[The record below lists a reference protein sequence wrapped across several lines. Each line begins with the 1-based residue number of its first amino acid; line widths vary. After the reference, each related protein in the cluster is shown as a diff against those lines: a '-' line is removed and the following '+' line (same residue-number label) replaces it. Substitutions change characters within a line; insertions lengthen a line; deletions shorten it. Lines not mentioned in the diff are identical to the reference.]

1 MKSGADLPQQVLHCK
16 YSVSKKSIQ
25 SVQRLLNALDRMQQS
40 LYFRCA
46 SFAVTTRPKACET
59 RMHLLG
65 EDGEQEC
72 SAEATGQMKSMKK
85 TRTSV
90 APGRTGNKAVSGGQT
105 ALEARFAR
113 SQGRLSTSR
122 KKLVRMILE
131 NPEDTFF
138 LSSRELAK
146 RYKVDAATIVRTIQ
160 VLGYGKFAEFAADL
174 RAHFITRITPYT
186 LLKAASREKRTLS
199 DRIRNSLALDLRN
212 LQSLQSTLDPERI
225 IALAKLVKRA
235 RRILV
240 IGIDLAAS
248 LSWHLSYG
256 LMSLGF
262 AAEGPVG
269 GTGNIQKRVRSL
281 TSKDL
286 LIAIS
291 YKQGL
296 RETVEAALR
305 AKKQGV
311 PTFGITD
318 SIDTPIARICDSFSI
333 TPVTSVSFA
342 NSYVAPMAL
351 LGTILVA
358 CAHTRT
364 ARTLAL
370 LRRSEEEDRADH
382 RWYWAPSNRKDLR

>member
-1 MKSGADLPQQVLHCK
+1 MKSETKSRVSFTPGSGA
-16 YSVSKKSIQ
+16 
-25 SVQRLLNALDRMQQS
+25 
-40 LYFRCA
+40 
-46 SFAVTTRPKACET
+46 
-59 RMHLLG
+59 
-65 EDGEQEC
+65 
-72 SAEATGQMKSMKK
+72 
-85 TRTSV
+85 
-90 APGRTGNKAVSGGQT
+90 NKAVSGGMT
-105 ALEARFAR
+105 ALEARFAK
-113 SQGRLSTSR
+113 SQGKLSTSR
-122 KKLVRMILE
+122 KKLLRLILE

-186 LLKAASREKRTLS
+186 LLKAASQEKRTLS
-199 DRIRNSLALDLRN
+199 DRIRNSLSLDLRN
-212 LQSLQSTLDPERI
+212 LQSLQSTLDPEPI

-240 IGIDLAAS
+240 VGIDLAAS

-318 SIDTPIARICDSFSI
+318 SIDTPIARICDNVSI
-333 TPVTSVSFA
+333 TSVTSVSFA

-382 RWYWAPSNRKDLR
+382 RWYWAPSNGRHLR

>member
-1 MKSGADLPQQVLHCK
+1 MESGK
-16 YSVSKKSIQ
+16 NSRS
-25 SVQRLLNALDRMQQS
+25 ALALRS
-40 LYFRCA
+40 
-46 SFAVTTRPKACET
+46 
-59 RMHLLG
+59 
-65 EDGEQEC
+65 
-72 SAEATGQMKSMKK
+72 SA
-85 TRTSV
+85 
-90 APGRTGNKAVSGGQT
+90 GRAVSGGQT
-105 ALEARFAR
+105 ALELRFAR
-113 SQGRLSTSR
+113 SQANLSTSR
-122 KKLVRMILE
+122 KKLLRLILE

-160 VLGYGKFAEFAADL
+160 ALGYGRFAEFAADL
-174 RAHFITRITPYT
+174 RTHFITRITPYT
-186 LLKAASREKRTLS
+186 LLKAASREKRTLN
-199 DRIRNSLALDLRN
+199 DRIQNSLELDLRN
-212 LQSLQSTLDPERI
+212 LRNLQSTVDPKRI
-225 IALAKLVKRA
+225 IALSKLVKRA

-262 AAEGPVG
+262 AAESPVG

-281 TSKDL
+281 SSKDL

-291 YKQGL
+291 FKQGL

-305 AKKQGV
+305 AQKQGV

-318 SIDTPIARICDSFSI
+318 SDDTPIARICDSVSI
-333 TPVTSVSFA
+333 TPVGSVSFA

-358 CAHTRT
+358 CAHTRA

-382 RWYWAPSNRKDLR
+382 RWYWSPTTGKDLS

>member
-1 MKSGADLPQQVLHCK
+1 MRPA
-16 YSVSKKSIQ
+16 KKSRSVRHLVAARAAFGGPTSLEIRFSRTQ
-25 SVQRLLNALDRMQQS
+25 SSLNTNRQKLLRQILDN
-40 LYFRCA
+40 
-46 SFAVTTRPKACET
+46 
-59 RMHLLG
+59 
-65 EDGEQEC
+65 
-72 SAEATGQMKSMKK
+72 
-85 TRTSV
+85 
-90 APGRTGNKAVSGGQT
+90 PG
-105 ALEARFAR
+105 
-113 SQGRLSTSR
+113 
-122 KKLVRMILE
+122 
-131 NPEDTFF
+131 DTFF

-160 VLGYGKFAEFAADL
+160 ALGYAKFAAFAADL
-174 RAHFITRITPYT
+174 RTHFITRITPYA
-186 LLKAASREKRTLS
+186 LLKAASREKRTLN
-199 DRIRNSLALDLRN
+199 DRIQNSLELDLRN
-212 LQSLQSTLDPERI
+212 LQGLQATLDAKRI
-225 IALAKLVKRA
+225 VALSKLVKQA

-291 YKQGL
+291 FKQGL

-305 AKKQGV
+305 AQKQGV

-318 SIDTPIARICDSFSI
+318 SEDTPIARICDSLTI
-333 TPVTSVSFA
+333 TPVDSVSFA

-351 LGTILVA
+351 LGAILVA

-364 ARTLAL
+364 AHTLAL
-370 LRRSEEEDRADH
+370 LRRSEEEDRTDH
-382 RWYWAPSNRKDLR
+382 RWYWSPAPNNRLS

>member
-1 MKSGADLPQQVLHCK
+1 MKSENSSRSIPNKRPFADKP
-16 YSVSKKSIQ
+16 
-25 SVQRLLNALDRMQQS
+25 
-40 LYFRCA
+40 
-46 SFAVTTRPKACET
+46 P
-59 RMHLLG
+59 
-65 EDGEQEC
+65 
-72 SAEATGQMKSMKK
+72 
-85 TRTSV
+85 
-90 APGRTGNKAVSGGQT
+90 SGGQT
-105 ALEARFAR
+105 ALEARFVR
-113 SQGRLSTSR
+113 SRAELSGSREKLLRL
-122 KKLVRMILE
+122 ILE

-146 RYKVDAATIVRTIQ
+146 RYRVDAATIVRTIQ
-160 VLGYGKFAEFAADL
+160 ALGYSKFADFAADL

-186 LLKAASREKRTLS
+186 LLKAASQEKRTLG
-199 DRIRNSLALDLRN
+199 DRIRNSLSLDLRN
-212 LQSLQSTLDPERI
+212 LQALQSTLDPEPI

-235 RRILV
+235 RRIV
-240 IGIDLAAS
+240 VVGIDLAAS

-286 LIAIS
+286 LIAVS
-291 YKQGL
+291 FKQGL

-318 SIDTPIARICDSFSI
+318 SIDTPIARICDNVCI
-333 TPVTSVSFA
+333 TPDTSVSFA

-382 RWYWAPSNRKDLR
+382 RWYWAPSNGRGLR

>member
-1 MKSGADLPQQVLHCK
+1 M
-16 YSVSKKSIQ
+16 
-25 SVQRLLNALDRMQQS
+25 
-40 LYFRCA
+40 
-46 SFAVTTRPKACET
+46 
-59 RMHLLG
+59 LG
-65 EDGEQEC
+65 
-72 SAEATGQMKSMKK
+72 
-85 TRTSV
+85 V
-90 APGRTGNKAVSGGQT
+90 
-105 ALEARFAR
+105 RFAR
-113 SQGRLSTSR
+113 SQANLSASR
-122 KKLVRMILE
+122 KKLLHMILE

-138 LSSRELAK
+138 LSSRELAR

-160 VLGYGKFAEFAADL
+160 ALGYGKFAEFAADL
-174 RAHFITRITPYT
+174 RAHFIARITPYT
-186 LLKAASREKRTLS
+186 QLKAASRQKSTLN
-199 DRIRNSLALDLRN
+199 DRIRNSLESDLRN
-212 LQSLQSTLDPERI
+212 LQSLRSTLDPKRI
-225 IALAKLVKRA
+225 IALAKQVKRA

-240 IGIDLAAS
+240 IGIDFAAS

-291 YKQGL
+291 FKQGL

-305 AKKQGV
+305 AQRRGV

-318 SIDTPIARICDSFSI
+318 SIDTPIARICDSVSL

-342 NSYVAPMAL
+342 NSYIAPMAL
-351 LGTILVA
+351 IGTILVA

-364 ARTLAL
+364 ARALAL
-370 LRRSEEEDRADH
+370 LQRSEKEDRADH
-382 RWYWAPSNRKDLR
+382 RWYWAPTDDKELL

>member
-1 MKSGADLPQQVLHCK
+1 MKMKSEKNSRSALA
-16 YSVSKKSIQ
+16 
-25 SVQRLLNALDRMQQS
+25 QRS
-40 LYFRCA
+40 
-46 SFAVTTRPKACET
+46 
-59 RMHLLG
+59 
-65 EDGEQEC
+65 
-72 SAEATGQMKSMKK
+72 SAG
-85 TRTSV
+85 
-90 APGRTGNKAVSGGQT
+90 KAVSGGHT
-105 ALEARFAR
+105 ALELRFAR
-113 SQGRLSTSR
+113 SQASLSTSR
-122 KKLVRMILE
+122 KKLLRLILE

-146 RYKVDAATIVRTIQ
+146 RYNVDAATIVRTIQ
-160 VLGYGKFAEFAADL
+160 ALGYGRFAEFAADL
-174 RAHFITRITPYT
+174 RTHFITRITPYT
-186 LLKAASREKRTLS
+186 LLKAASREKRTLN
-199 DRIRNSLALDLRN
+199 DRIQNSLELDLRN
-212 LQSLQSTLDPERI
+212 LRNLQSTVDPKRI
-225 IALAKLVKRA
+225 IALSKLVKRA

-281 TSKDL
+281 SSKDL

-291 YKQGL
+291 FKQGL

-305 AKKQGV
+305 AQKQGV

-318 SIDTPIARICDSFSI
+318 SDDTPIARICDSVSI
-333 TPVTSVSFA
+333 TPVGSVSFA

-358 CAHTRT
+358 CAHTR
-364 ARTLAL
+364 AAHTLAL

-382 RWYWAPSNRKDLR
+382 RWYWSPTTGKDLS

>member
-1 MKSGADLPQQVLHCK
+1 MKSETK
-16 YSVSKKSIQ
+16 SRVS
-25 SVQRLLNALDRMQQS
+25 
-40 LYFRCA
+40 F
-46 SFAVTTRPKACET
+46 TP
-59 RMHLLG
+59 G
-65 EDGEQEC
+65 
-72 SAEATGQMKSMKK
+72 SAA
-85 TRTSV
+85 
-90 APGRTGNKAVSGGQT
+90 NKPVSGGMT
-105 ALEARFAR
+105 ALEARFAK
-113 SQGRLSTSR
+113 SQGKLSTSR
-122 KKLVRMILE
+122 KKLLRLILE

-186 LLKAASREKRTLS
+186 LLKAASQEKRTLS
-199 DRIRNSLALDLRN
+199 DRIRNSLSLDLRN
-212 LQSLQSTLDPERI
+212 LQSLQSTLDPGPI

-240 IGIDLAAS
+240 VGIDLAAS

-318 SIDTPIARICDSFSI
+318 SIDTPIARICDN
-333 TPVTSVSFA
+333 VS
-342 NSYVAPMAL
+342 S
-351 LGTILVA
+351 
-358 CAHTRT
+358 
-364 ARTLAL
+364 
-370 LRRSEEEDRADH
+370 RRLPAFRSPIRM
-382 RWYWAPSNRKDLR
+382 

>member
-1 MKSGADLPQQVLHCK
+1 L
-16 YSVSKKSIQ
+16 
-25 SVQRLLNALDRMQQS
+25 RL
-40 LYFRCA
+40 
-46 SFAVTTRPKACET
+46 V
-59 RMHLLG
+59 
-65 EDGEQEC
+65 
-72 SAEATGQMKSMKK
+72 
-85 TRTSV
+85 
-90 APGRTGNKAVSGGQT
+90 
-105 ALEARFAR
+105 
-113 SQGRLSTSR
+113 
-122 KKLVRMILE
+122 LE

-160 VLGYGKFAEFAADL
+160 ALGYGKFAEFAADL
-174 RAHFITRITPYT
+174 RSHFITRITPYT
-186 LLKAASREKRTLS
+186 LLKAASREKRSLH
-199 DRIRNSLALDLRN
+199 DRIQNSLELDLRN
-212 LQSLQSTLDPERI
+212 LQSLQSTLNAQRI
-225 IALAKLVKRA
+225 IALSKLVKRA

-248 LSWHLSYG
+248 LSWHLAYG

-262 AAEGPVG
+262 AAESPVG
-269 GTGNIQKRVRSL
+269 GTGNVQKRVRSL
-281 TSKDL
+281 TPKDL

-305 AKKQGV
+305 AQKQGV

-318 SIDTPIARICDSFSI
+318 SEDTPIARICDSVSI
-333 TPVTSVSFA
+333 TPVGSVSFA

-351 LGTILVA
+351 IGTVLVA

-382 RWYWAPSNRKDLR
+382 RWYWSPANGKDPSWR

>member
-1 MKSGADLPQQVLHCK
+1 MESGRH
-16 YSVSKKSIQ
+16 S
-25 SVQRLLNALDRMQQS
+25 QS
-40 LYFRCA
+40 LPA
-46 SFAVTTRPKACET
+46 TRSRRDKI
-59 RMHLLG
+59 
-65 EDGEQEC
+65 
-72 SAEATGQMKSMKK
+72 
-85 TRTSV
+85 
-90 APGRTGNKAVSGGQT
+90 GRWDKAVPGGQT
-105 ALEARFAR
+105 ALEVRFAR
-113 SQGRLSTSR
+113 AQSNLGASRIKLLS
-122 KKLVRMILE
+122 MILE

-138 LSSRELAK
+138 LSSRELAR

-160 VLGYGKFAEFAADL
+160 ALGYDKFAEFAADL

-186 LLKAASREKRTLS
+186 LLKAASREKRSLNE
-199 DRIRNSLALDLRN
+199 RIRKSLETDQRN
-212 LQSLQSTLDPERI
+212 LQALQSTLDADRI
-225 IALAKLVKRA
+225 VALSKLVKRA

-269 GTGNIQKRVRSL
+269 GTGNNQKRVRSL
-281 TSKDL
+281 TSRDL

-291 YKQGL
+291 FKQGL

-305 AKKQGV
+305 AQKQGV

-318 SIDTPIARICDSFSI
+318 GVDTPIARICDSISI
-333 TPVTSVSFA
+333 APVTSVSFA

-351 LGTILVA
+351 VGTILVA
-358 CAHTRT
+358 CAHTQT

-382 RWYWAPSNRKDLR
+382 RWYWALENGKDLR

>member
-1 MKSGADLPQQVLHCK
+1 MEMRSAKSLRTAPALP
-16 YSVSKKSIQ
+16 SSS
-25 SVQRLLNALDRMQQS
+25 R
-40 LYFRCA
+40 
-46 SFAVTTRPKACET
+46 KA
-59 RMHLLG
+59 
-65 EDGEQEC
+65 
-72 SAEATGQMKSMKK
+72 
-85 TRTSV
+85 
-90 APGRTGNKAVSGGQT
+90 APGDT

-113 SQGRLSTSR
+113 SQANLSTSR
-122 KKLVRMILE
+122 KRLLRLILE

-160 VLGYGKFAEFAADL
+160 ALGYAKFGEFVADL
-174 RAHFITRITPYT
+174 RAHFITRITPYA
-186 LLKAASREKRTLS
+186 LLKAASRQKRSLN
-199 DRIRNSLALDLRN
+199 DRIQNSLEVDLRN
-212 LQSLQSTLDPERI
+212 LQSLRSTLNAERI
-225 IALAKLVKRA
+225 IVLSRLVKRA
-235 RRILV
+235 RRIV
-240 IGIDLAAS
+240 VVGIDLAAS

-262 AAEGPVG
+262 AAAGPVG
-269 GTGNIQKRVRSL
+269 GTGNIQKRVRAL

-305 AKKQGV
+305 AQKQGV

-318 SIDTPIARICDSFSI
+318 SEDTPIARICDYVAI
-333 TPVTSVSFA
+333 TPVNSVSFA

-382 RWYWAPSNRKDLR
+382 RWYWAPTNDKN

>member
-1 MKSGADLPQQVLHCK
+1 MAGRQELPVDSRDLEQMSATSNSRVATASASNNVL
-16 YSVSKKSIQ
+16 
-25 SVQRLLNALDRMQQS
+25 A
-40 LYFRCA
+40 
-46 SFAVTTRPKACET
+46 
-59 RMHLLG
+59 
-65 EDGEQEC
+65 
-72 SAEATGQMKSMKK
+72 
-85 TRTSV
+85 
-90 APGRTGNKAVSGGQT
+90 GGQT

-113 SQGRLSTSR
+113 FDADLSDSR
-122 KKLVRMILE
+122 KKLLRSVME
-131 NPEDTFF
+131 NMEDTAF

-146 RYKVDAATIVRTIQ
+146 RYNVDAATIVRTIQ
-160 VLGYGKFAEFAADL
+160 AMGYGKFADFAADL
-174 RAHFITRITPYT
+174 RTHFLARISPYA
-186 LLKAASREKRTLS
+186 LLKAASQEKRTLN
-199 DRIRNSLALDLRN
+199 DRVRNSLEMDLRN
-212 LQSLQSTLDPERI
+212 LQTLQSSLDSARI
-225 IALAKLVKRA
+225 IRLAKLVKRA

-291 YKQGL
+291 FKQGL

-318 SIDTPIARICDSFSI
+318 GEDTPIARICDSCAI
-333 TPVTSVSFA
+333 TPVTSASFA

-351 LGTILVA
+351 VGSILVA

-364 ARTLAL
+364 ARTLEL

-382 RWYWAPSNRKDLR
+382 RWYWSPTNGNHRNGGRNSER

>member
-1 MKSGADLPQQVLHCK
+1 MRSPKNQR
-16 YSVSKKSIQ
+16 SVGHPAAAKAAFGGPTSLEIRFSRAQ
-25 SVQRLLNALDRMQQS
+25 SNLNASRQKLLRQILDN
-40 LYFRCA
+40 
-46 SFAVTTRPKACET
+46 
-59 RMHLLG
+59 
-65 EDGEQEC
+65 
-72 SAEATGQMKSMKK
+72 
-85 TRTSV
+85 
-90 APGRTGNKAVSGGQT
+90 PG
-105 ALEARFAR
+105 
-113 SQGRLSTSR
+113 
-122 KKLVRMILE
+122 
-131 NPEDTFF
+131 DTFF

-146 RYKVDAATIVRTIQ
+146 RYNVDAATIVRTIQ
-160 VLGYGKFAEFAADL
+160 ALGYAKFASFAADL
-174 RAHFITRITPYT
+174 RTHFITRITPYA
-186 LLKAASREKRTLS
+186 LLKAASREKRTLN
-199 DRIRNSLALDLRN
+199 DRIQNSLELDLRN
-212 LQSLQSTLDPERI
+212 LQGLQATMDAKRI
-225 IALAKLVKRA
+225 VALSQLVKRA

-291 YKQGL
+291 FKQGL

-305 AKKQGV
+305 AQKQGV

-318 SIDTPIARICDSFSI
+318 SEDTPIARICDSLTI
-333 TPVTSVSFA
+333 TPVDSVSFA

-351 LGTILVA
+351 LGAILVA

-364 ARTLAL
+364 AHTLAL
-370 LRRSEEEDRADH
+370 LRRSEEEDRTDH
-382 RWYWAPSNRKDLR
+382 RWYWAPAPNKRLS

>member
-1 MKSGADLPQQVLHCK
+1 MKSAKSSRTAPALP
-16 YSVSKKSIQ
+16 S
-25 SVQRLLNALDRMQQS
+25 S
-40 LYFRCA
+40 LR
-46 SFAVTTRPKACET
+46 KA
-59 RMHLLG
+59 
-65 EDGEQEC
+65 
-72 SAEATGQMKSMKK
+72 
-85 TRTSV
+85 
-90 APGRTGNKAVSGGQT
+90 APAHT

-113 SQGRLSTSR
+113 SQGNLSTSR
-122 KKLVRMILE
+122 KRLLRLILE

-160 VLGYGKFAEFAADL
+160 ALGYRKFGEFAADL
-174 RAHFITRITPYT
+174 RAHFITRITPYA
-186 LLKAASREKRTLS
+186 LLKAASRQKRSLN
-199 DRIRNSLALDLRN
+199 DRIQSSLEVDVRN
-212 LQSLQSTLDPERI
+212 LQSLRSTLNAERI
-225 IALAKLVKRA
+225 IVLSRLVKRA
-235 RRILV
+235 RRIV
-240 IGIDLAAS
+240 VVGIDLAAS

-269 GTGNIQKRVRSL
+269 GSGNIQKRVRAL

-305 AKKQGV
+305 AQKQGV

-318 SIDTPIARICDSFSI
+318 SEDTAIARICDNVAI
-333 TPVTSVSFA
+333 TPVNSVSFA

-382 RWYWAPSNRKDLR
+382 RWYWAATNGKT

>member
-1 MKSGADLPQQVLHCK
+1 M
-16 YSVSKKSIQ
+16 
-25 SVQRLLNALDRMQQS
+25 
-40 LYFRCA
+40 
-46 SFAVTTRPKACET
+46 
-59 RMHLLG
+59 
-65 EDGEQEC
+65 
-72 SAEATGQMKSMKK
+72 
-85 TRTSV
+85 
-90 APGRTGNKAVSGGQT
+90 
-105 ALEARFAR
+105 
-113 SQGRLSTSR
+113 
-122 KKLVRMILE
+122 RMILD

-138 LSSRELAK
+138 LSSRELAR
-146 RYKVDAATIVRTIQ
+146 RYKVDAATIVRSIQ
-160 VLGYGKFAEFAADL
+160 ALGYGKFAEFAADL
-174 RAHFITRITPYT
+174 RAHFITRITPYSQ
-186 LLKAASREKRTLS
+186 LKAASREKRTLN
-199 DRIRNSLALDLRN
+199 DRIRHSLDLDVRN
-212 LQSLQSTLDPERI
+212 LQALQSGVDPERI
-225 IALAKLVKRA
+225 IALSKLVKRA

-240 IGIDLAAS
+240 VGIDLAAS

-281 TSKDL
+281 TRNDL

-291 YKQGL
+291 FKQGL

-305 AKKQGV
+305 AQRMGV

-318 SIDTPIARICDSFSI
+318 NVESPLVQICDRVAI

-370 LRRSEEEDRADH
+370 LRRSEEEDRTDN
-382 RWYWAPSNRKDLR
+382 RWYWTPDKDGDLR

>member
-1 MKSGADLPQQVLHCK
+1 ML
-16 YSVSKKSIQ
+16 YSP
-25 SVQRLLNALDRMQQS
+25 NACN
-40 LYFRCA
+40 CA
-46 SFAVTTRPKACET
+46 SSGCLSLQDHLVAIFLSGVRARSTLAAAAIDMTPARITSSGFAKRASTDKAS
-59 RMHLLG
+59 
-65 EDGEQEC
+65 
-72 SAEATGQMKSMKK
+72 SAM
-85 TRTSV
+85 
-90 APGRTGNKAVSGGQT
+90 RTG
-105 ALEARFAR
+105 LEARFAR
-113 SQGRLSTSR
+113 AQAELSGSR
-122 KKLVRMILE
+122 EKLLRMILE
-131 NPEDTFF
+131 NPADTFF

-160 VLGYGKFAEFAADL
+160 ALGYAKFADFAADL
-174 RAHFITRITPYT
+174 RAHFITQITPYG
-186 LLKAASREKRTLS
+186 LLKAASREKRTLH
-199 DRIRNSLALDLRN
+199 DRIHNSLQTDLRN
-212 LQSLQSTLDPERI
+212 LQSLQSGIDARRI
-225 IALAKLVKRA
+225 IELSKLVKRA
-235 RRILV
+235 RRIV
-240 IGIDLAAS
+240 VVGIDLAAS

-262 AAEGPVG
+262 SAEGPVG

-291 YKQGL
+291 FKQGL

-318 SIDTPIARICDSFSI
+318 GVDTPIARICDNFCT

-370 LRRSEEEDRADH
+370 LRRSEEEDRTDH
-382 RWYWAPSNRKDLR
+382 RWYWAPANDKG

>member
-1 MKSGADLPQQVLHCK
+1 MKSRNSSRAILP
-16 YSVSKKSIQ
+16 SRSPRKK
-25 SVQRLLNALDRMQQS
+25 
-40 LYFRCA
+40 
-46 SFAVTTRPKACET
+46 
-59 RMHLLG
+59 
-65 EDGEQEC
+65 
-72 SAEATGQMKSMKK
+72 
-85 TRTSV
+85 
-90 APGRTGNKAVSGGQT
+90 APAPGQT
-105 ALEARFAR
+105 ALELRFAR
-113 SQGRLSTSR
+113 TELDLSASR
-122 KKLVRMILE
+122 KKLLRLVLE

-160 VLGYGKFAEFAADL
+160 ALGYGKFAEFAADL
-174 RAHFITRITPYT
+174 RSHFITRITPYK
-186 LLKAASREKRTLS
+186 LLKAASHEKRSLH
-199 DRIRNSLALDLRN
+199 DRIQNSLELDLRN
-212 LQSLQSTLDPERI
+212 LQSLQSTLNAQRI
-225 IALAKLVKRA
+225 IALSQLVKRA

-248 LSWHLSYG
+248 LSWHLAYG

-262 AAEGPVG
+262 AAESPVG
-269 GTGNIQKRVRSL
+269 GTGNVQKRVRSL
-281 TSKDL
+281 TPKDL

-305 AKKQGV
+305 AQKQGV

-318 SIDTPIARICDSFSI
+318 SEDTPIARICDSVSI
-333 TPVTSVSFA
+333 TPVGSVSFA

-382 RWYWAPSNRKDLR
+382 RWYWSPANGKDPSWR

>member
-1 MKSGADLPQQVLHCK
+1 MA
-16 YSVSKKSIQ
+16 
-25 SVQRLLNALDRMQQS
+25 
-40 LYFRCA
+40 
-46 SFAVTTRPKACET
+46 
-59 RMHLLG
+59 
-65 EDGEQEC
+65 
-72 SAEATGQMKSMKK
+72 
-85 TRTSV
+85 TRTASKPA
-90 APGRTGNKAVSGGQT
+90 APAGQT
-105 ALEARFAR
+105 ALEARISR
-113 SQGRLSTSR
+113 SQNSLSNSR
-122 KKLVRMILE
+122 KKLLNLILE

-146 RYKVDAATIVRTIQ
+146 RYEVDAATIVRTIQ
-160 VLGYGKFAEFAADL
+160 ALGYSKFAEFAADL
-174 RAHFITRITPYT
+174 RTHFITRITPYT
-186 LLKAASREKRTLS
+186 LLKAASREKRTLN
-199 DRIRNSLALDLRN
+199 DRVQNSLELDLRN
-212 LQSLQSTLDPERI
+212 LQSLRSTLDAERVI
-225 IALAKLVKRA
+225 ELSKLVKRA
-235 RRILV
+235 RRIV
-240 IGIDLAAS
+240 VVGIDLAAS

-269 GTGNIQKRVRSL
+269 GTGNIQKRVRAL

-305 AKKQGV
+305 AQKQGV

-318 SIDTPIARICDSFSI
+318 SEDTPIARICDSFVI

-370 LRRSEEEDRADH
+370 LRRSEEEDRADN
-382 RWYWAPSNRKDLR
+382 RWYWSANNGKGLS

>member
-1 MKSGADLPQQVLHCK
+1 MTPRVRSQDKGLQQATA
-16 YSVSKKSIQ
+16 
-25 SVQRLLNALDRMQQS
+25 RTM
-40 LYFRCA
+40 
-46 SFAVTTRPKACET
+46 
-59 RMHLLG
+59 
-65 EDGEQEC
+65 
-72 SAEATGQMKSMKK
+72 SA
-85 TRTSV
+85 
-90 APGRTGNKAVSGGQT
+90 GQT
-105 ALEARFAR
+105 ALETRLAR
-113 SQGRLSTSR
+113 SQPELSASR
-122 KKLVRMILE
+122 KKLVRLILE
-131 NPEDTFF
+131 NHEDTFF
-138 LSSRELAK
+138 LSSRALAK

-160 VLGYGKFAEFAADL
+160 ALGYNKFAEFAADL
-174 RAHFITRITPYT
+174 RSHFITRITPYT
-186 LLKAASREKRTLS
+186 LLKAASREKRTLD
-199 DRIRNSLALDLRN
+199 DRIQSSLELDLRN
-212 LQSLQSTLDPERI
+212 LQSLQSTMNAERV
-225 IALAKLVKRA
+225 IALAKLVSRA

-248 LSWHLSYG
+248 LSWHLAYG

-262 AAEGPVG
+262 AADSPVG

-291 YKQGL
+291 FKQGL

-318 SIDTPIARICDSFSI
+318 GDDTPIARICDNFS
-333 TPVTSVSFA
+333 VTLVSSVSFA

-351 LGTILVA
+351 IGTILVA

-370 LRRSEEEDRADH
+370 LRRSEQEDRTDH
-382 RWYWAPSNRKDLR
+382 RWYWSPTNDRD